1 MLLAFLRLAGR
12 ADAGPQFDA
21 ATRDP
26 AFHLRW
32 AAMREW
38 LALDARAAMP
48 RLEAMMVADPHVE
61 IREAAAR
68 TLATIRLRPG
78 VPCRA

>member
-1 MLLAFLRLAGR
+1 
-12 ADAGPQFDA
+12 
-21 ATRDP
+21 
-26 AFHLRW
+26 
-32 AAMREW
+32 